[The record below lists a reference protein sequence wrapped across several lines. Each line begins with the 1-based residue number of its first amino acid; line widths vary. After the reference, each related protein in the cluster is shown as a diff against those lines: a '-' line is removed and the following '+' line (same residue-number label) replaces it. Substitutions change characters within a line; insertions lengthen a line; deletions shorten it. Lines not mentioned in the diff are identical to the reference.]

1 MTLEP
6 VISED
11 VTTDSRFSAAP
22 FVRDHGAA
30 SGMSVVIHGKDP
42 DHPYGVLVAYSK
54 TRRSFAKDEAQFLQG
69 AANVLAAALLRI
81 ELEEDLVRFA
91 SDLRRVNV
99 ELEERVSERTSELEE
114 SQLRLRALATE
125 LNLAEQRE
133 RKRIATDLHDH
144 LAQMLVLAKLKVGQA
159 RTTFSL
165 DLPCAQLLGQAEEA
179 LSESLSYTR
188 TLVADLSPSVLYENG
203 LPAAL
208 KWLAEQMRRYDLMV
222 GLEVSAQGTIALP
235 EEQAVLVFQS
245 VRELLMNVAKHAKA
259 RRAEVLLECRDNI
272 LRVKV
277 RDDGVG
283 FKMERSDN
291 AELSTKFGLFN
302 IRERM
307 KALDGSFLLQSEEG
321 KGTTATLT
329 LRMPS

>member
-1 MTLEP
+1 MGLFKQ
-6 VISED
+6 
-11 VTTDSRFSAAP
+11 TT
-22 FVRDHGAA
+22 
-30 SGMSVVIHGKDP
+30 
-42 DHPYGVLVAYSK
+42 
-54 TRRSFAKDEAQFLQG
+54 
-69 AANVLAAALLRI
+69 LRI
-81 ELEEDLVRFA
+81 L
-91 SDLRRVNV
+91 
-99 ELEERVSERTSELEE
+99 
-114 SQLRLRALATE
+114 
-125 LNLAEQRE
+125 
-133 RKRIATDLHDH
+133 
-144 LAQMLVLAKLKVGQA
+144 
-159 RTTFSL
+159 
-165 DLPCAQLLGQAEEA
+165 
-179 LSESLSYTR
+179 
-188 TLVADLSPSVLYENG
+188 
-203 LPAAL
+203 L